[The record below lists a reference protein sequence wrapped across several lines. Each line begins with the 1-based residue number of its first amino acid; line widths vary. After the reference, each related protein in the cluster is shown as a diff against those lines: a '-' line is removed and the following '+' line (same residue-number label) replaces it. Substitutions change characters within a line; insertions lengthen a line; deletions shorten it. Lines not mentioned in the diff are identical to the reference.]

1 MSTAGSLKQQP
12 NGTWSF
18 VTNVVP
24 GPVGARRQARKRGF
38 ATKKEAQEALDEL
51 RTGVRKGT
59 YVPASHQS
67 LSAYLDGWLEGLP
80 TSGLRPST
88 IDGYRRNLLYV
99 RPTLGGR
106 RLDQLTAGDLDR
118 LYSELL
124 ASGLRLREGGLSPR
138 SVRYVHVVISK
149 ALGDAVRRGELARNV
164 AEAASPPSAK
174 SARPPEMAWW
184 TPPQLRAFLDFI
196 AGEPLAALIR
206 VAGMTGMRR
215 GEVCGLRWAD
225 VDLERGRVHVR
236 QQLTTLN
243 GKLIFSARTKTD
255 RGRRTIDL
263 DPATAAVVRAQRA
276 RQAEH
281 RLILGGTYE
290 DHDLVFAHVDG
301 TPLDPESVA
310 KVFDRRVAR
319 SGLPRIRFHDLRHSH
334 VAHLIAAGEQPL
346 LIARRLGHA
355 SASFTMDR
363 YGHLFEDAGSTAA
376 AAVAAMVDG
385 PVTATVT
392 NK

>member
-1 MSTAGSLKQQP
+1 
-12 NGTWSF
+12 
-18 VTNVVP
+18 
-24 GPVGARRQARKRGF
+24 
-38 ATKKEAQEALDEL
+38 
-51 RTGVRKGT
+51 
-59 YVPASHQS
+59 
-67 LSAYLDGWLEGLP
+67 
-80 TSGLRPST
+80 
-88 IDGYRRNLLYV
+88 
-99 RPTLGGR
+99 
-106 RLDQLTAGDLDR
+106 
-118 LYSELL
+118 
-124 ASGLRLREGGLSPR
+124 
-138 SVRYVHVVISK
+138 
-149 ALGDAVRRGELARNV
+149 
-164 AEAASPPSAK
+164 
-174 SARPPEMAWW
+174 
-184 TPPQLRAFLDFI
+184 
-196 AGEPLAALIR
+196 
-206 VAGMTGMRR
+206 MRR

-334 VAHLIAAGEQPL
+334 VAHLIAAGSSRFSSLVVLGTRP
-346 LIARRLGHA
+346 RR
-355 SASFTMDR
+355 SR
-363 YGHLFEDAGSTAA
+363 W
-376 AAVAAMVDG
+376 
-385 PVTATVT
+385 TATAT
-392 NK
+392 CSRTPAQRRQQPSRRWWMALSQQQ